1 MFLGIISIL
10 LCLNVLSGIPAI
22 ILGHMSRSSIRKSK
36 GRLKGDRMALTGLIL
51 GYFSF
56 VPLFYVSYI
65 LSAILHPYFT
75 LGRKPLDESA
85 IVATVRGLSTA
96 ETRYRA
102 SYPEVGYAPD
112 IGTLGH
118 GSDSTCDSKSP
129 RTAKRACLIDHDVIA
144 DQDCAGTLW
153 CWKGGYAFMIGTD
166 EQKPHQQ
173 YVITVTPIASDATL
187 NNYCSTSD
195 GVIRTERAYA
205 KRPTPYTEAECAAL
219 TPLEHP

>member
-1 MFLGIISIL
+1 MFLGIISLL

-36 GRLKGDRMALTGLIL
+36 GRLKGGGMALTGLIL

-56 VPLFYVSYI
+56 VLLPVFYI
-65 LSAILHPYFT
+65 LSAIFPSYFT

-102 SYPEVGYAPD
+102 TYPEVGYAPD

-118 GSDSTCDSKSP
+118 GADSTCDSTSP
-129 RTAKRACLIDHDVIA
+129 RTAKSACLIDNDVIA
-144 DQDCAGTLW
+144 DQDCAGPLW

-173 YVITVTPIASDATL
+173 YVITVTPIASDATP

-195 GVIRTERAYA
+195 GVIRTERANT